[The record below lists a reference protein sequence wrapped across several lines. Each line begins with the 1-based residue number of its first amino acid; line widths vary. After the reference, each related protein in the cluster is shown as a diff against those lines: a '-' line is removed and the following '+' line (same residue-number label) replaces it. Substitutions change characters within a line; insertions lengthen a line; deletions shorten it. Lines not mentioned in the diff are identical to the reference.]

1 MTDSVRIHVTV
12 VAAAAAAAGIG
23 TLLTEP
29 TKVVINFEKF
39 KLVVVSVVN
48 DNVFFYCLG
57 QTIDVS
63 VRRKVKVRGIF

>member
-12 VAAAAAAAGIG
+12 AAAAAGIG

-39 KLVVVSVVN
+39 KLLVVSVVN
-48 DNVFFYCLG
+48 DNVLFYCLG

-63 VRRKVKVRGIF
+63 VRRKVKVCGIF

>member
-12 VAAAAAAAGIG
+12 VAAAAAAGIG

-39 KLVVVSVVN
+39 KLLVVSVVN
-48 DNVFFYCLG
+48 DNVLFYCLG

>member
-1 MTDSVRIHVTV
+1 VRIHVTV
-12 VAAAAAAAGIG
+12 VAAAAAGIG

-39 KLVVVSVVN
+39 KLLVVSVVN
-48 DNVFFYCLG
+48 DNVLFYCLG